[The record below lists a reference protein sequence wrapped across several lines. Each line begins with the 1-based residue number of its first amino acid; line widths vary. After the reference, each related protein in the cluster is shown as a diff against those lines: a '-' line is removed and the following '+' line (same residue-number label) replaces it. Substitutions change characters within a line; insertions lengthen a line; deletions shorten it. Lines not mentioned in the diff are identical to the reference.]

1 MKANMGN
8 ADLIIRILIAVV
20 VGVLYWQ
27 GSIEGTLAYVL
38 IGLSIVFILTSLV
51 NFCPL
56 YALFGVK
63 TCKAK

>member
-8 ADLIIRILIAVV
+8 ADRIIRILIAVV

-27 GSIEGTLAYVL
+27 GSIEGTLAYIL

-56 YALFGVK
+56 YALFGIK
-63 TCKAK
+63 TCKTK